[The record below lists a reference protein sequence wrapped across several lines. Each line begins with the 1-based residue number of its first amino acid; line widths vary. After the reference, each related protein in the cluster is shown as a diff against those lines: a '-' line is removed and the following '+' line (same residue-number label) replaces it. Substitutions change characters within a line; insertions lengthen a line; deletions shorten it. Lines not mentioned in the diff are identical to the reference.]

1 MRKIFIFSV
10 IQSLVSAEKQI
21 CSNSFRNETIEC
33 SDDEPQGKNFGVLY
47 QKIDWFNVK
56 GKSVMVIYNDW
67 STSRWAQRIPYK
79 DKD

>member
-1 MRKIFIFSV
+1 M
-10 IQSLVSAEKQI
+10 KQL
-21 CSNSFRNETIEC
+21 NAPTMN
-33 SDDEPQGKNFGVLY
+33 PKVKNRGVLY
-47 QKIDWFNVK
+47 QKIDWFNLK